1 MTSNRSIRSVT
12 LVLGSLLLFCG
23 LPMAAEVTAPPFVVV
38 DGDAISTEEVDTSI
52 APPWQSC
59 ESKFTTCIAR
69 DSKLS
74 LPTGSWL
81 RRQQDAVSPL
91 PHSWMLK

>member
-52 APPWQSC
+52 APPVAKLREQISNLQRQRL
-59 ESKFTTCIAR
+59 ETLIADR
-69 DSKLS
+69 LLAKEA
-74 LPTGSWL
+74 T
-81 RRQQDAVSPL
+81 RRG
-91 PHSWMLK
+91 